1 MKSKRVL
8 AIALGG
14 LLLLAGCS
22 SASGSGTQA
31 AGADGSSGGKQATKV
46 TLMLNWYPYGEH
58 APFYYGI
65 KKGIFAK
72 HGIDL
77 TVRAGQGSGP
87 TVNATAADQTDFGWA
102 DTPALMAA
110 AAKGAPVKSVG
121 VFLQTTPASVQFF
134 STENIK
140 RPADLKGKTIASTAG
155 DALSAV
161 FPTFL
166 KLNGMSMSD
175 VTLQNTDAAG
185 KIAAVISGRTDAL
198 LGFAHDQGP
207 TIANKSGKSVSYLRF
222 ADYGLNYYSTGLIA
236 SDKTIKERPD
246 LVKEMVAATSEAFT
260 AAVDDPTA
268 AVASMAGVSPQLP
281 PQAVLEQS
289 WNETA
294 KILHTD
300 ATANKAP
307 GVNTDA
313 DWQKTIDVF
322 TDAGMLTGSHKPADF
337 YDSSFAPAQ

>member
-1 MKSKRVL
+1 MKSKRTL
-8 AIALGG
+8 AALIGG
-14 LLLLAGCS
+14 LLLLAGCGSNSGSTSQPAAGGAS
-22 SASGSGTQA
+22 SAQKT
-31 AGADGSSGGKQATKV
+31 TRV
-46 TLMLNWYPYGEH
+46 TLTLNWYPYGEH

-65 KKGIFAK
+65 KNGIFAK

-77 TVRAGQGSGP
+77 TVKAGQGSGP
-87 TVNATAADQTDFGWA
+87 TVNATAGDQTDFGWA

-110 AAKGAPVKSVG
+110 VGKGTPVKSVG
-121 VFLQTTPASVQFF
+121 VFLQTTPASAQFF
-134 STENIK
+134 SSANIN
-140 RPADLKGKTIASTAG
+140 RPADLKGKTIATTAG

-166 KLNGMSMSD
+166 KLNGLSASD

-207 TIANKSGKSVSYLRF
+207 TIANKSGKQVSYLRF

-236 SDKTIKERPD
+236 SDQTIKNRPN
-246 LVKEMVAATSEAFT
+246 LVKEMVAATSESFA
-260 AAVDDPTA
+260 AAVKDPTA
-268 AVASMAGVSPQLP
+268 AVAAMAGVSPQLP
-281 PQAVLEQS
+281 PQPVLQQS
-289 WNETA
+289 WGETA
-294 KILHTD
+294 KILHTA
-300 ATANKAP
+300 ATAQKAP

-322 TDAGMLTGSHKPADF
+322 SQAGMLTGSHKPGDF
-337 YDSSFAPAQ
+337 YNSSFAPAS